1 MVIGTSYFSLIACVA
16 GVIVLRRVLSWHYSC
31 KGFSRAATYSPSEGS
46 AVRKKYNIRYLPAN
60 LASHASYIYQ
70 CALVADPSI

>member
-1 MVIGTSYFSLIACVA
+1 MVNGTSYFSLIACVA
-16 GVIVLRRVLSWHYSC
+16 AVVVMRRVLSWHLSC

-46 AVRKKYNIRYLPAN
+46 AVKKKYNICYTPAN
-60 LASHASYIYQ
+60 LANHASYISQ